1 VLLKPSGGWLG
12 LSRRRGSRQAA
23 ICLGEEH
30 ASIEPRIT

>member
-1 VLLKPSGGWLG
+1 MGFRG
-12 LSRRRGSRQAA
+12 RRGSRQAA